1 MSSSALETPHSRVVG
16 YFIAEF
22 MIRTALPVV
31 AAFDN
36 DYEAALIFL
45 VITTHNTQNL
55 MLNQVTRRR
64 YASLADDVPTELMNP
79 ISRQAIARSTNLPRE
94 TVRRKVARLIEGG
107 FVTEV
112 AKGLVVPAAVKEI
125 PLYRETVAAQET
137 NLRRLFSMVGDA
149 IATDP
154 AGAAALMKAVTRR

>member
-1 MSSSALETPHSRVVG
+1 MDTPYSRVVG

-55 MLNQVTRRR
+55 MLNQNTRRS
-64 YASLADDVPTELMNP
+64 YASLADDVPLELMDP

-94 TVRRKVARLIEGG
+94 TVRRKVARLIERG
-107 FVTEV
+107 FVAEV
-112 AKGLVVPAAVKEI
+112 AKGLIVPPSVKDI
-125 PLYRETVAAQET
+125 PLYRETVATQEA

-154 AGAAALMKAVTRR
+154 AAASALMNAVTRR